1 MIDNTEDKLKRDDTI
16 LEMIRLENKNQF
28 KMGKKDIH
36 HITVGL
42 DSTTNYDE
50 KIQIQR
56 NSSDKP
62 AVIDLGLRKLHFHH
76 EKKVIKKDP
85 LTNHIEHNLEIL
97 SNLDSKLKKAIQVK
111 ELNKR

>member
-50 KIQIQR
+50 KI
-56 NSSDKP
+56 
-62 AVIDLGLRKLHFHH
+62 
-76 EKKVIKKDP
+76 
-85 LTNHIEHNLEIL
+85 
-97 SNLDSKLKKAIQVK
+97 
-111 ELNKR
+111 